1 MIKIPVIVAAV
12 MLGSHYGAASVPFK
26 AQFQI
31 VMLLV
36 HEPQGEMGLTGMR
49 LRNEKTIEIKETC

>member
-1 MIKIPVIVAAV
+1 
-12 MLGSHYGAASVPFK
+12 MLSSHYQAASVPFK